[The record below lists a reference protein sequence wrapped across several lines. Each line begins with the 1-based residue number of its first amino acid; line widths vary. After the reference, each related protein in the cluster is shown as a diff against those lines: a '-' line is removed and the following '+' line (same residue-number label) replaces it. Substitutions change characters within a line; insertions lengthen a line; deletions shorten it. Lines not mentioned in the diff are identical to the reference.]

1 MTPLQSVKLTAEA
14 AERGRLEAQS
24 KLDAALAREAAL
36 QEELAIIKDEC
47 IDHVNL
53 HKAWTKQRDDMQQR
67 LTAAENELAEL
78 RGKLELRDGEIW
90 RDVKC
95 YEGKYLVSNIGR
107 VKAMP
112 FDGPGKRNK
121 EVIRWFS
128 TDRCGYHRLN
138 LANKGKKQ
146 NFFVHRLVAV
156 AFIPNPENKPFVN
169 HIDGDKFNNH
179 YSNLEW
185 VSSQENNLHVCRVL
199 KKRVKPVTSIC
210 LESGAETEYPSF
222 KAAHDLGFNR
232 SSIAKCIAGELDSHR
247 GFKWLDAKPTESGA
261 SE

>member
-1 MTPLQSVKLTAEA
+1 MSEVKPEIVGFLYESGHVLSKKDFV
-14 AERGRLEAQS
+14 EIGSDSYELMSSRDFDGGVEKLVRLADFDAAQS
-24 KLDAALAREAAL
+24 ELAALRE
-36 QEELAIIKDEC
+36 
-47 IDHVNL
+47 
-53 HKAWTKQRDDMQQR
+53 
-67 LTAAENELAEL
+67 ELAEL
-78 RGKLELRDGEIW
+78 RGKLALQDSEEW
-90 RDVKC
+90 RDVKG

-107 VKAMP
+107 VKALP

-138 LANKGKKQ
+138 LALKGKKQ

-199 KKRVKPVTSIC
+199 RKRVKPIVSVC
-210 LESGAETEYPSF
+210 LETGEEKEYPSF
-222 KAAHDLGFNR
+222 QAAHDLGFNR
-232 SSIAKCIAGELDSHR
+232 SSVARCISGKLESHQ
-247 GFKWLDAKPTESGA
+247 GFKWLDAKPTESEA

>member
-1 MTPLQSVKLTAEA
+1 MSVTKEIFDWLTTKAAKENLDLSTERDIFKAES
-14 AERGRLEAQS
+14 ERLASGYDAAQS
-24 KLDAALAREAAL
+24 ELAALRE
-36 QEELAIIKDEC
+36 
-47 IDHVNL
+47 
-53 HKAWTKQRDDMQQR
+53 
-67 LTAAENELAEL
+67 ELAEL
-78 RGKLELRDGEIW
+78 RGKLALQDGEIW
-90 RDVKC
+90 RDVQG

-107 VKAMP
+107 VKALP
-112 FDGPGKRNK
+112 FDGPGKRNQ

-185 VSSQENNLHVCRVL
+185 VSSHENNLHVCRVL
-199 KKRVKPVTSIC
+199 KKRVKPVMSIC
-210 LESGAETEYPSF
+210 LESGTETEYPSF

-232 SSIAKCIAGELDSHR
+232 SSIAKCIAGKLGSHR
-247 GFKWLDAKPTESGA
+247 GFKWIDAQPTESGA

>member
-1 MTPLQSVKLTAEA
+1 MKNIMFVFDRMPDQHGCTFIECETEEGASINAGEWRIRADGLAELVVPVNYA
-14 AERGRLEAQS
+14 AKSE
-24 KLDAALAREAAL
+24 LDALRE
-36 QEELAIIKDEC
+36 
-47 IDHVNL
+47 
-53 HKAWTKQRDDMQQR
+53 
-67 LTAAENELAEL
+67 ELAEL
-78 RGKLELRDGEIW
+78 RGKLALQDGEIW
-90 RDVKC
+90 RDVQG

-107 VKAMP
+107 VKALP

-185 VSSQENNLHVCRVL
+185 VSSHENNLHVCRVL
-199 KKRVKPVTSIC
+199 KKRVKPVMSIC
-210 LESGAETEYPSF
+210 LESGDETEYPSF

-232 SSIAKCIAGELDSHR
+232 SSIAKCIAGKLESHR
-247 GFKWLDAKPTESGA
+247 GFKWIDAQPTESEQA
-261 SE
+261 NDRFQH